1 MFLVA
6 FVICQERLDKSVLKG
21 IPHYALLQFAY
32 VVICNS
38 KTWPTHCGSAI
49 QVVEA
54 ALVVNSRS
62 VVTSGVLYSRTTV
75 SYGFTIAATAIG
87 REFNSSV
94 FDSVFCWI
102 LLEK

>member
-1 MFLVA
+1 M
-6 FVICQERLDKSVLKG
+6 
-21 IPHYALLQFAY
+21 LLQFAY

-54 ALVVNSRS
+54 ALVVNSSRS
-62 VVTSGVLYSRTTV
+62 VVTLGVLYSRTTV
-75 SYGFTIAATAIG
+75 SYGVIIAATAIG